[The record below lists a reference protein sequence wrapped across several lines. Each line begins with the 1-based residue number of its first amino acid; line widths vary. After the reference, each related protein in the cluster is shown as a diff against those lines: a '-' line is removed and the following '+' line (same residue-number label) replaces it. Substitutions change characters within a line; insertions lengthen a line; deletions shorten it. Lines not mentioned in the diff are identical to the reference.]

1 MNGIALPDRIA
12 EVVNDVGDSEHTVKH
27 SDLAKFHW
35 KCLFCWRIICEG
47 MMKKGFGGDWPAKQG
62 GTHVPLG
69 PHSYMTLILS
79 IGCCAIT
86 LFLIYLIKVTPFEKL
101 IKMMPIHKL
110 IQILLNSKALEEEE
124 NFPRRLSQ
132 DQIASREKILATCRE
147 LEMRMTRLEQCIGPL
162 VHSLERLTQHPD
174 FQSASNEP
182 VNASSETGREFLDAE
197 GPLAD
202 SASEISC
209 EANSLSDSGG
219 PASSGLRMR
228 FVPGETQN

>member
-1 MNGIALPDRIA
+1 MLTFDLVELEDFCMEEQVHLTI
-12 EVVNDVGDSEHTVKH
+12 TVT
-27 SDLAKFHW
+27 
-35 KCLFCWRIICEG
+35 ICGSIFAVIYYFGTLQQSYVAHEIG

-86 LFLIYLIKVTPFEKL
+86 LFIIYLIKVTPFEKL

-110 IQILLNSKALEEEE
+110 IQILLNSKELEEEE
-124 NFPRRLSQ
+124 SLPRRLSQ

-182 VNASSETGREFLDAE
+182 VNASSETAE
-197 GPLAD
+197 
-202 SASEISC
+202 
-209 EANSLSDSGG
+209 NFWT
-219 PASSGLRMR
+219 LRAR
-228 FVPGETQN
+228 